1 VDLKGKNWNLNS
13 KIVISLASENVGL
26 AIKIATNE
34 DFTIKHVDLTSK
46 QCRYNQQKL
55 GVEQYN

>member
-1 VDLKGKNWNLNS
+1 M
-13 KIVISLASENVGL
+13 VISLASENVVL